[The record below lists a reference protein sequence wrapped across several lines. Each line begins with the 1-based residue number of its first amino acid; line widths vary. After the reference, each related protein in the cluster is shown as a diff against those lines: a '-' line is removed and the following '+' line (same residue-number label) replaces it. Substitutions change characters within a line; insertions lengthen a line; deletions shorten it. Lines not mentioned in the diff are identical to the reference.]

1 MKTVLFI
8 RHGESEANAGFPT
21 SDPASIALTLRG
33 FEQANFVSDL
43 IDIKP
48 DLVIT
53 SSYIRTQQTAEPF
66 LKKHPN
72 IKTEIWPI
80 HEFDFL
86 SPKECMN
93 TTVEQRKPWVK
104 SFWDKCETD
113 YNHGEDSESFG
124 DFKSRVLA
132 SIKRLEEVEEEN
144 IIVFAHGHVMRAV
157 WQYFIT
163 QNENIDKVCMEYF
176 RDNMSRL
183 PVPNTAI
190 FKALFDNGSWTII
203 EPVFNPQMGS

>member
-8 RHGESEANAGFPT
+8 RHGESEANAGLPT
-21 SDPASIALTLRG
+21 SDPSSIALTAKG
-33 FEQANFVSDL
+33 FEQAKLVSEL
-43 IDIKP
+43 IDIEP

-53 SSYIRTQQTAEPF
+53 SSYIRTQQTADPF
-66 LKKHPN
+66 LKKYSN
-72 IKTEIWPI
+72 IKTEVWPI

-86 SPKECMN
+86 SPKECMD

-104 SFWDKCETD
+104 SFWDKCEVYHT
-113 YNHGEDSESFG
+113 HGEGSESFG

-132 SIKRLEEVEEEN
+132 SIKRLEEAEEDN
-144 IIVFAHGHVMRAV
+144 IIIFAHGHVMRAI

-163 QNENIDKVCMEYF
+163 KDENIDMAYF

-183 PVPNTAI
+183 PVPNIAI
-190 FKALFDNGSWTII
+190 FRATFGNGTWAIV
-203 EPVFNPQMGS
+203 EPKFNLN